1 LNYSGGGIAVN
12 PENPEELATAILGLI
27 SDESTRAILGENG
40 RKYVVENHSWNG
52 VARKI
57 LEVCN
62 DIIP

>member
-1 LNYSGGGIAVN
+1 MN
-12 PENPEELATAILGLI
+12 PENPGELATAILGLI
-27 SDESTRAILGENG
+27 SDESTRAILGEKG
-40 RKYVVENHSWNG
+40 RKYVVENHSWNS